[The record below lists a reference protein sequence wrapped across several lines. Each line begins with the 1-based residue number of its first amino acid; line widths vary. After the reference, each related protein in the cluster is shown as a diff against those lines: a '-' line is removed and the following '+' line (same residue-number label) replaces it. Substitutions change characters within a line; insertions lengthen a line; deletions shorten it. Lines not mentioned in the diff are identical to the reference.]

1 MLVNGYMVDG
11 LSHRFESCRSNCDFN
26 SQREVLKRS
35 HIVWLFL
42 IIKKGGDGKLSGLRI
57 KQKRFADEYI
67 ISGNATEAYKKA
79 GYRVSSDRVAGVE
92 GHKLL
97 KNPKIKSYIDE
108 RLKQLDSEKI
118 ADQQEVLSYLTSVM
132 RGETQEQ
139 TLISIGELGQTITDI
154 DVGAKDRIKAAELL
168 GKRHRLWTDKVE
180 ADVSGTVVFA
190 NESDIPD

>member
-1 MLVNGYMVDG
+1 MENGMT
-11 LSHRFESCRSNCDFN
+11 E
-26 SQREVLKRS
+26 
-35 HIVWLFL
+35 
-42 IIKKGGDGKLSGLRI
+42 
-57 KQKRFADEYI
+57 KQKIFADEYI
-67 ISGNATEAYKKA
+67 ICLNATQAYKKA
-79 GYRVSSDRVAGVE
+79 YPNIKKDEVARANGSR
-92 GHKLL
+92 LL
-97 KNPKIKSYIDE
+97 ANANVKAYIDE
-108 RLKQLDSEKI
+108 RMEQLKSERV

-139 TLISIGELGQTITDI
+139 TLCSIGELGQQIIDI

>member
-1 MLVNGYMVDG
+1 MT
-11 LSHRFESCRSNCDFN
+11 
-26 SQREVLKRS
+26 LK
-35 HIVWLFL
+35 
-42 IIKKGGDGKLSGLRI
+42 
-57 KQKRFADEYI
+57 QQRFADEYI
-67 ISGNATEAYKKA
+67 ISGNATDAAIKA
-79 GYRVSSDRVAGVE
+79 GYAKRSAGQIGE
-92 GHKLL
+92 QNLKKLE
-97 KNPKIKSYIDE
+97 IKKYIDE
-108 RLKQLDSEKI
+108 RLAQLASEKI
-118 ADQQEVLSYLTSVM
+118 ATQEEVLTYLTSVM

>member
-1 MLVNGYMVDG
+1 MT
-11 LSHRFESCRSNCDFN
+11 
-26 SQREVLKRS
+26 LK
-35 HIVWLFL
+35 
-42 IIKKGGDGKLSGLRI
+42 
-57 KQKRFADEYI
+57 QQRFADEYI
-67 ISGNATEAYKKA
+67 ISGNATGAAVKA
-79 GYRVSSDRVAGVE
+79 GYSSKYANTNAS
-92 GHKLL
+92 KLL
-97 KNPKIKSYIDE
+97 QNTAIKSYIDE
-108 RLKQLDSEKI
+108 RLAQLASEKI
-118 ADQQEVLSYLTSVM
+118 ATQEEVLSYLTSVM

>member
-1 MLVNGYMVDG
+1 MT
-11 LSHRFESCRSNCDFN
+11 E
-26 SQREVLKRS
+26 
-35 HIVWLFL
+35 
-42 IIKKGGDGKLSGLRI
+42 
-57 KQKRFADEYI
+57 KQKIFADEYI
-67 ISGNATEAYKKA
+67 ICLNATQAYKKA
-79 GYRVSSDRVAGVE
+79 YPNIKKDEVARANGSR
-92 GHKLL
+92 LL
-97 KNPKIKSYIDE
+97 ANANVKAYIDE
-108 RLKQLDSEKI
+108 RMEQLKSERV

-139 TLISIGELGQTITDI
+139 TLCSIGELGQQIIDI

>member
-1 MLVNGYMVDG
+1 MQEG
-11 LSHRFESCRSNCDFN
+11 RTSCGFFDC
-26 SQREVLKRS
+26 L
-35 HIVWLFL
+35 
-42 IIKKGGDGKLSGLRI
+42 KGGDGKLSGLRI

-118 ADQQEVLSYLTSVM
+118 AD
-132 RGETQEQ
+132 
-139 TLISIGELGQTITDI
+139 
-154 DVGAKDRIKAAELL
+154 
-168 GKRHRLWTDKVE
+168 
-180 ADVSGTVVFA
+180 
-190 NESDIPD
+190 

>member
-1 MLVNGYMVDG
+1 MAKLT
-11 LSHRFESCRSNCDFN
+11 
-26 SQREVLKRS
+26 LK
-35 HIVWLFL
+35 
-42 IIKKGGDGKLSGLRI
+42 
-57 KQKRFADEYI
+57 QQRFADEYI
-67 ISGNATEAYKKA
+67 ISGNATDAAIKA
-79 GYRVSSDRVAGVE
+79 GYAKRSAGQIGE
-92 GHKLL
+92 QNLKKLE
-97 KNPKIKSYIDE
+97 IKKYIDE
-108 RLKQLDSEKI
+108 RLAQLASEKI
-118 ADQQEVLSYLTSVM
+118 ATQEEVLTYLTSVM